1 MNQKTLHNLS
11 WIPVFLIGLIAVIMG
26 LLWLIIDE
34 PWLMDRAANEATLGT
49 TFSELFSAQVNQ
61 NLPDY
66 LTTIYRFFGLW
77 VLGIGLFICT
87 YVLVTFMGTPK
98 ARNSLLAV
106 LGLFLTILFYLAQ
119 TRIPISP
126 FIYLIYGFILLYIV
140 SFWASIQ
147 LNRSEPS

>member
-1 MNQKTLHNLS
+1 MNQKNLHNLS
-11 WIPVFLIGLIAVIMG
+11 WIPVFLMGLIAVIMG

-34 PWLMDRAANEATLGT
+34 PWLMDRAANEATLGM

-66 LTTIYRFFGLW
+66 LTTVYRFLGLW
-77 VLGIGLFICT
+77 VLGIGLLICA

-106 LGLFLTILFYLAQ
+106 LGLFLIILFYLAQ

-126 FIYLIYGFILLYIV
+126 FIYLIYGIILLYIV
-140 SFWASIQ
+140 SVWASVQ
-147 LNRSEPS
+147 LNRSEPK

>member
-34 PWLMDRAANEATLGT
+34 PWLLDRAANEATLGT
-49 TFSELFSAQVNQ
+49 TFNELFSAQVNQ

-87 YVLVTFMGTPK
+87 YVLITFMGTPK
-98 ARNSLLAV
+98 ARNSLLTV

-147 LNRSEPS
+147 MNRSEPS

>member
-1 MNQKTLHNLS
+1 MNQKNLHNLS

-34 PWLMDRAANEATLGT
+34 PWLIDRAANEATLGM

-66 LTTIYRFFGLW
+66 LTTVYRFSGLY
-77 VLGIGLFICT
+77 VLGSGLFTCA

-106 LGLFLTILFYLAQ
+106 LGLFLIILFYLAQ

-140 SFWASIQ
+140 SFWASVQ